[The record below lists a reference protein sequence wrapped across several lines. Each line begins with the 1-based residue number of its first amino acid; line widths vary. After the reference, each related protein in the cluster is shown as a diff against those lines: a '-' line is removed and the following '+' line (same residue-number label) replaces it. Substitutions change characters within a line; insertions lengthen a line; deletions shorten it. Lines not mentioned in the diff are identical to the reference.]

1 LCIDCK
7 QTINGNVFYN
17 NSAGLQGGALNYDFL
32 SPIGL
37 RDNLFIM
44 NTATYGNNY
53 ASYPFKLALI
63 MLNTSATQ
71 STTNSSSSHQIL
83 LSGAGGIE
91 NLVSGEKLT
100 EKIRVGIYD
109 QDDQLVEIHSGSEGR
124 LIANEI
130 IIDGNNK

>member
-1 LCIDCK
+1 
-7 QTINGNVFYN
+7 VFYN
-17 NSAGLQGGALNYDFL
+17 NSAAIQGGALNYDFL

-44 NTATYGNNY
+44 NTAAYGNNY

-63 MLNTSATQ
+63 MPNTPSKQ
-71 STTNSSSSHQIL
+71 SKTISPSFQHISLTEP
-83 LSGAGGIE
+83 GIH

-100 EKIRVGIYD
+100 EKIMVGIYD

-130 IIDGNNK
+130 IIDGINK

>member
-1 LCIDCK
+1 
-7 QTINGNVFYN
+7 
-17 NSAGLQGGALNYDFL
+17 
-32 SPIGL
+32 
-37 RDNLFIM
+37 M
-44 NTATYGNNY
+44 NTAAYGNNY

-63 MLNTSATQ
+63 TPNTPAKLSK
-71 STTNSSSSHQIL
+71 TNSSSSQQIS
-83 LSGAGGIE
+83 LSGAGGIH

-109 QDDQLVEIHSGSEGR
+109 QDDQLVVIHSGSEGR